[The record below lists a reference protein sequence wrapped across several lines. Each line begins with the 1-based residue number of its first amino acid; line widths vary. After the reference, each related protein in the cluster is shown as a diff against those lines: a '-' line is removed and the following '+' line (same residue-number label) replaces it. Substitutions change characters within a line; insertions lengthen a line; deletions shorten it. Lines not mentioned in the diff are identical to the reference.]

1 MTDFGEESI
10 ERVIQSVENR
20 SEGSR
25 ADALGRLTFSCYRLE
40 TSLQLLDVLGG
51 DVPTG
56 IPNLI
61 YQLVSR

>member
-1 MTDFGEESI
+1 MTDFGEEQI

-25 ADALGRLTFSCYRLE
+25 ADTLGCLTFSRYCLE

-56 IPNLI
+56 IPDLI

>member
-25 ADALGRLTFSCYRLE
+25 ADTLGCLTFSRYRLE

-56 IPNLI
+56 IPDLVD
-61 YQLVSR
+61 QLVSR

>member
-1 MTDFGEESI
+1 MTDFGEEPI

-25 ADALGRLTFSCYRLE
+25 ADALGRLSFCRYRLE
-40 TSLQLLDVLGG
+40 TSLQLLDVLGR
-51 DVPTG
+51 DVSTG